1 MRQSWPLVAEPQ
13 GPSQRS
19 LGGRATGC
27 SGVHDGK
34 LPTHIYLIVSV
45 LSCILRGLVQV
56 GVTAMNFEIH
66 VAKTIMPCATKPA
79 ALSGRGSPQ
88 VCNASA
94 AGEAQL

>member
-66 VAKTIMPCATKPA
+66 VAKTNH
-79 ALSGRGSPQ
+79 ALCHQTCCTVWTRLPTG
-88 VCNASA
+88 
-94 AGEAQL
+94 L